1 MHECPVSPKA
11 LPQDL
16 SKRLSFSTALA
27 IVAFT
32 EIAYWFAVRLAGQA
46 MPAGWGAIEL
56 ELIRT
61 VLRIAASLVL
71 IGVMTPRVFKQRK
84 PRPGM
89 SSDHWPIY
97 LSIGL
102 CLLAPAATSNMGLTG
117 HLQWLYSATSLFVG
131 IHEELLWRAFVVIT
145 LARYAPMPVAIAI
158 SSLLF
163 SAWHYGMFPSTV
175 WNYLQ
180 AFLAGVAF
188 SLLYLRT
195 GSLWV
200 VVGVHSLFDII
211 VVMSPLAPFPLAA
224 VSNPAL
230 LLAACL
236 ALMTGFN
243 LKVNSTK
250 VRLFGR
256 A

>member
-1 MHECPVSPKA
+1 MG
-11 LPQDL
+11 
-16 SKRLSFSTALA
+16 
-27 IVAFT
+27 
-32 EIAYWFAVRLAGQA
+32 LAG
-46 MPAGWGAIEL
+46 
-56 ELIRT
+56 
-61 VLRIAASLVL
+61 S
-71 IGVMTPRVFKQRK
+71 F
-84 PRPGM
+84 
-89 SSDHWPIY
+89 
-97 LSIGL
+97 
-102 CLLAPAATSNMGLTG
+102 
-117 HLQWLYSATSLFVG
+117 QWLYSATSIFVG

-145 LARYAPMPVAIAI
+145 LARFAPMPVAIAV
-158 SSLLF
+158 SNMLF

-200 VVGVHSLFDII
+200 VIGVHSLFDII
-211 VVMSPLAPFPLAA
+211 VAVSPLAPFPLAA

-236 ALMTGFN
+236 ALLIGFN